1 VDHLL
6 GGPSP
11 AVAEAE
17 AIIESF
23 ADDTVSTWGLKA
35 AKVPNSRFSGRG
47 IRVAVLDTGL
57 DLRHPDFSG
66 RSITPKSFI
75 SGQEVQDG
83 HGHGTHCIGTSCGP
97 ERPGQVRRYGCAFR
111 AEIFAG
117 KVLSNAGSGADTGIL
132 AGIEWALTSGCRVI
146 SMSLGAPVEPGEP
159 FSLIYE
165 NVGRRAL
172 TAGTLIV
179 AAAGNESRNP
189 ATGVRLEPPRPVG
202 RPANCPSI
210 MAVAA
215 VDRFFKIAPFSNG
228 GINSSGGGV
237 DIAGPGVDVFSTWP
251 MPTRY
256 RSISGTSMATP
267 HVAGI
272 AAMWSEAR
280 GATGAA
286 LWQILTGAAR
296 RLNLSA
302 RDLGSGLVQ
311 AP

>member
-1 VDHLL
+1 MEPERIMYALADGSGPFLPMPPGDALQDLGDGTLPLGLGTPTSYYLRGYRDAVVSLVDHLL

-23 ADDTVSTWGLKA
+23 TDDTVSTWGLKA

-47 IRVAVLDTGL
+47 IHVAVLDTGL

-66 RSITPKSFI
+66 RSVTPKSFI

-146 SMSLGAPVEPGEP
+146 SMSLGAQ
-159 FSLIYE
+159 FSLASPSL
-165 NVGRRAL
+165 RS
-172 TAGTLIV
+172 TKMWAGAHLLL
-179 AAAGNESRNP
+179 ERSSSP
-189 ATGVRLEPPRPVG
+189 RLAMKVEIQ
-202 RPANCPSI
+202 RPA
-210 MAVAA
+210 
-215 VDRFFKIAPFSNG
+215 
-228 GINSSGGGV
+228 SG
-237 DIAGPGVDVFSTWP
+237 
-251 MPTRY
+251 
-256 RSISGTSMATP
+256 
-267 HVAGI
+267 
-272 AAMWSEAR
+272 
-280 GATGAA
+280 
-286 LWQILTGAAR
+286 
-296 RLNLSA
+296 
-302 RDLGSGLVQ
+302 
-311 AP
+311 